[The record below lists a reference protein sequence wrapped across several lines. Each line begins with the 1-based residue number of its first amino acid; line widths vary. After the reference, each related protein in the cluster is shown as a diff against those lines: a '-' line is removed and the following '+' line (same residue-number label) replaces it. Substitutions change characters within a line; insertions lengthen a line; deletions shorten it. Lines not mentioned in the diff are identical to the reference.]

1 MDNSLPITNHAFR
14 ACACVVVSQKYAP
27 QMNPVMAT
35 TQQLGI
41 QPDLVSQINTPPAVF
56 SFEHESGSSRPTYG
70 ALPQDPGCCVTNLVD
85 ARGDGVALHMLSQ
98 GENVFI
104 VCRQSCLHLELQ
116 QDSIAIL
123 LTLQRFVCTTHTGG
137 FSHNYSLGVC
147 IVASCQDDLSATIT
161 GVFQRRLSLNSFNVA
176 HGLIHICHK

>member
-14 ACACVVVSQKYAP
+14 ACACVVVSQKNAP

-56 SFEHESGSSRPTYG
+56 SFEHESGSSCPTYG
-70 ALPQDPGCCVTNLVD
+70 APPQDPGCCVTNLVD
-85 ARGDGVALHMLSQ
+85 ARGDGVGLHMLSQ

-116 QDSIAIL
+116 QDIL
-123 LTLQRFVCTTHTGG
+123 GQYSDLANTSTLCVYHA
-137 FSHNYSLGVC
+137 HW
-147 IVASCQDDLSATIT
+147 
-161 GVFQRRLSLNSFNVA
+161 RLFAQLFFGRVYCCLMP
-176 HGLIHICHK
+176 G